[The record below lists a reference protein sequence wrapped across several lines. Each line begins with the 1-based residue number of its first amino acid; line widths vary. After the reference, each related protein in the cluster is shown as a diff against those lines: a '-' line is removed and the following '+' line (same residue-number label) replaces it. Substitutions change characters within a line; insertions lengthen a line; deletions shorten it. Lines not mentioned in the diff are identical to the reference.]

1 MFAYGITEMRHF
13 YENDLRFLRQFG
25 AK

>member
-1 MFAYGITEMRHF
+1 MFAYGIPEMRYF